1 MAFKTGTIESVA
13 KTGKS
18 VKIEG
23 QWYGAFAKSQLG
35 SAGVGD
41 TIAFTYVSVE
51 KEGTTFHNIKGNV
64 TLKEGGGGGAATPA
78 PDVPSAPRTTAPAAS
93 YGRASISFPLAPLDG
108 QRVIVR
114 QNALAHATKLVVE
127 ASEWSD
133 PSDSDLA
140 QNADFIIEIARKFE
154 SYVAGDLDMEEAKK
168 GLE

>member
-64 TLKEGGGGGAATPA
+64 TLKEGGGGGSATPA
-78 PDVPSAPRTTAPAAS
+78 PDAPSAPRAAAPASS
-93 YGRASISFPLAPLDG
+93 YGRSSISFPLAPLDG

-114 QNALAHATKLVVE
+114 QNALGHATKLIVDAYPQIEDADANV
-127 ASEWSD
+127 
-133 PSDSDLA
+133 LA
-140 QNADFIIEIARKFE
+140 DTIISIARKFE
-154 SYVAGDLDMEEAKK
+154 SYVAGDLDMEEAKR

>member
-18 VKIEG
+18 IKIEG

-35 SAGVGD
+35 SAGIGD
-41 TIAFTYVSVE
+41 TVSFTYVSVE
-51 KEGTTFHNIKGNV
+51 KDGTTFHNIKGNV
-64 TLKEGGGGGAATPA
+64 TLKGASEGGTATPA
-78 PDVPSAPRTTAPAAS
+78 AGEPSVTRSAAPAAS
-93 YGRASISFPLAPLDG
+93 YGRSSISFPLAPLDG

-114 QNALAHATKLVVE
+114 QNALGHATKLIVE
-127 ASEWSD
+127 AYPQD
-133 PSDSDLA
+133 PDFDATVLA
-140 QNADFIIEIARKFE
+140 DRIIEIARKFE

>member
-51 KEGTTFHNIKGNV
+51 KDGTTFHNIKGNV
-64 TLKEGGGGGAATPA
+64 TLKGASEGGAATPA
-78 PDVPSAPRTTAPAAS
+78 TGEPSAPRAAAPASS
-93 YGRASISFPLAPLDG
+93 YGRSSISFPLAPLDG

-114 QNALAHATKLVVE
+114 QNALGHATKLWVDGKYTE
-127 ASEWSD
+127 HM
-133 PSDSDLA
+133 DSNDSAAAIISLA
-140 QNADFIIEIARKFE
+140 RVFE

>member
-51 KEGTTFHNIKGNV
+51 KDGTTFHNIKGNV
-64 TLKEGGGGGAATPA
+64 TLKEGGGSMTATPA
-78 PDVPSAPRTTAPAAS
+78 AGEPSAPRSAAPAAS
-93 YGRASISFPLAPLDG
+93 YGRSSISFPLAPLDG

-114 QNALAHATKLVVE
+114 QNALGHATKLWVDGKYAEHVE
-127 ASEWSD
+127 AAYS
-133 PSDSDLA
+133 A
-140 QNADFIIEIARKFE
+140 TAIIELARKFE

>member
-18 VKIEG
+18 IKIEG

-35 SAGVGD
+35 SAGIGD
-41 TIAFTYVSVE
+41 TVSFTYVSVE
-51 KEGTTFHNIKGNV
+51 KDGTTFHNIKGNV
-64 TLKEGGGGGAATPA
+64 TLKGASEGGTATPA
-78 PDVPSAPRTTAPAAS
+78 AGEPSVTRSAAPAAS
-93 YGRASISFPLAPLDG
+93 YGRSSISFPLAPLDG

-114 QNALAHATKLVVE
+114 QNALGHATKLWVDGKYAE
-127 ASEWSD
+127 HTD
-133 PSDSDLA
+133 PTDSA
-140 QNADFIIEIARKFE
+140 TAIIELARKFE

>member
-23 QWYGAFAKSQLG
+23 QWYGAFAKSQLS

-64 TLKEGGGGGAATPA
+64 TLKEGAGGGAATPA
-78 PDVPSAPRTTAPAAS
+78 AGEPSAPRAAAPAAS
-93 YGRASISFPLAPLDG
+93 YGRSSISFPLAPLDG

-114 QNALAHATKLVVE
+114 QNALGHATKLIVD
-127 ASEWSD
+127 AYPKD
-133 PSDSDLA
+133 PDADVSVLA
-140 QNADFIIEIARKFE
+140 DTIISIARKFE

>member
-51 KEGTTFHNIKGNV
+51 KDGTTFHNIKGNV
-64 TLKEGGGGGAATPA
+64 TLKEGGGGGSATPDKGDTPA
-78 PDVPSAPRTTAPAAS
+78 PRAAAPAAS
-93 YGRASISFPLAPLDG
+93 YGRSSISFPLAPLDG

-114 QNALAHATKLVVE
+114 QNVLGHATKLVMEHGGVDE
-127 ASEWSD
+127 LNFDQVART
-133 PSDSDLA
+133 
-140 QNADFIIEIARKFE
+140 IIDVARIFE